1 VSQRAQQKLM
11 RELSFVNNQT
21 AAPDA
26 AVTAYIDMYDDDL
39 PEQAVQAIRVATKLG
54 NKKLAKVLAAM
65 AEEAGA
71 ADVDGE

>member
-1 VSQRAQQKLM
+1 M

-21 AAPDA
+21 AAADA
-26 AVTAYIDMYDDDL
+26 AVTAYIDMYDGDL

-65 AEEAGA
+65 VEEAGA